1 MPAVKKTIKQVE
13 TFIVRRILHIDDTP
27 HRLALGI
34 ALGIFVAWTP
44 TIGVQMVLVVL
55 LATMCRAN
63 KLVGIP
69 MVWISNPFTLPLVYY
84 PNYLIGRY
92 LLGLFNAQ
100 TTTNYS
106 FRQLENLLAKFH
118 DMSFY
123 EMAFWD
129 ELGRLLLD
137 IGKDLWLGSII
148 IGLFS
153 GIIVYIFSYRFII
166 WYRTH
171 TPRGRLHVLR
181 MLRKKRMTSASA
193 DEDKYKNA

>member
-1 MPAVKKTIKQVE
+1 MPAVKKIIKQME

-27 HRLALGI
+27 HRLALGL

-44 TIGVQMVLVVL
+44 TIGVQMVLVVI

-84 PNYLIGRY
+84 PNYLLGRY
-92 LLGLFNAQ
+92 LLGLFDAQ

-106 FRQLENLLAKFH
+106 FRQLENLLTKFN

-123 EMAFWD
+123 EIAFWD
-129 ELGRLLLD
+129 KLGRLLLD
-137 IGKDLWLGSII
+137 IGLDLWLGSII
-148 IGLFS
+148 VGLFL
-153 GIIVYIFSYRFII
+153 GIIVYIVSYKFIL

-181 MLRKKRMTSASA
+181 MLRKKLPPHA
-193 DEDKYKNA
+193 EINKNV